1 MTYFQRLTQLFFFA
15 AVLLLGSF
23 GWSQS
28 APAYA
33 EIQQWTAQAKQ
44 VEIIRDTYG
53 VPHIYGKTD
62 ADVVFGLMYAQCE
75 DDFNRVETNFLT
87 AIGRL
92 AEAQGTEGLYSDLR
106 ARLWMTDLEA
116 QDQYNTAPAWLQEL
130 CQGWADGLNYY
141 LYRHPEVKPRAINRF
156 EPWMSL
162 YFTEGSI
169 GGDIERVSL
178 KSLAAF
184 YENAPEP
191 LAVHQPKARD
201 TQEPAGSNGIALSGD
216 KTSSGYPMLLI
227 NPHTSFYFR
236 GEAHMVSETGLN
248 AYGAITWGQFFI
260 YQGFNEQMGW
270 MHTSTYVDVM
280 DEYIEEIVPTEQ
292 GLTYRYGH
300 EWRPVI
306 VDTVSIRVKQADG
319 SLKTL
324 DFPRY
329 KTHHGPI
336 THTLDGRWTAT
347 SMMWRPVDALAQSYL
362 RTKQENYEDFVA
374 VMQAR
379 TNASNNTVYADQSGN
394 IAYFHGNFVPKRNP
408 AFDFSAPQKGS
419 DPQTDW
425 QGLHP
430 IEELIFLKNPSVGW
444 VQNCN
449 STPYTAAAED
459 SPRPEDYAPYM
470 ATADENFRAIHA
482 QQLLAQAD
490 KLDLDGLIQLGYDP
504 YLPAMAA
511 LIPGLVQSLEAL
523 KETDPR
529 FAEAASILGAWDFT
543 TSAASVPMTLGH
555 YYGTAVLQKGVNPIA
570 DSSQMDFLSYFGTQS
585 PEQERVDLMKG
596 VLDQLTQDFGDWR
609 MPWGQVNRY
618 QRLDGEIRQAFDDD
632 APSLAIGHASGI
644 WGALAAYGAR
654 YFNNTKKIYG
664 TRGNSFVAVV
674 EFGPKVKPK
683 SLLAGG
689 QSSDPNSTH
698 FRDQEEMYAQGK
710 FKEVP
715 FYREAVEANAQRKY
729 HPGF

>member
-1 MTYFQRLTQLFFFA
+1 MTYLQRSTQLFFFT

-28 APAYA
+28 APTDA
-33 EIQQWTAQAKQ
+33 EILRWRAQAKQ
-44 VEIIRDTYG
+44 VEIIRDTFG
-53 VPHIYGKTD
+53 VPHIYGKTE

-87 AIGRL
+87 ATGRL
-92 AEAQGTEGLYSDLR
+92 AEAQGIEGLYSDLR
-106 ARLWMTDLEA
+106 ARLWMTDQEA
-116 QDQYNTAPAWLQEL
+116 QDQYNTAPAWLKEL

-141 LYRHPEVKPRAINRF
+141 LYRHPEVTPSAIKRF

-169 GGDIERVSL
+169 GGDMERVSL
-178 KSLAAF
+178 KRLAAF
-184 YENAPEP
+184 YEHAPEP

-201 TQEPAGSNGIALSGD
+201 TQEPAGSNGIALSGA

-236 GEAHMVSETGLN
+236 GEAHLVSETGLN

-260 YQGFNEQMGW
+260 YQGFNQHMGW

-280 DEYIEEIVPTEQ
+280 DEYIEEIVPTEE
-292 GLTYRYGH
+292 GLTYRYGN
-300 EWRPVI
+300 EWRPVR
-306 VDTVSIRVKQADG
+306 VDTVSIGVKQPDG
-319 SLKTL
+319 SIKKV

-362 RTKQENYEDFVA
+362 RTKQENYADFVA

-408 AFDFSAPQKGS
+408 ELDFSVPQKGS
-419 DPQTDW
+419 DPETDW

-449 STPYTAAAED
+449 STPYTAAAQD
-459 SPRPEDYAPYM
+459 SPRPENYAPYM

-482 QQLLAQAD
+482 QQLLARAD

-511 LIPGLVQSLEAL
+511 LIPGLV
-523 KETDPR
+523 
-529 FAEAASILGAWDFT
+529 
-543 TSAASVPMTLGH
+543 
-555 YYGTAVLQKGVNPIA
+555 
-570 DSSQMDFLSYFGTQS
+570 
-585 PEQERVDLMKG
+585 
-596 VLDQLTQDFGDWR
+596 
-609 MPWGQVNRY
+609 
-618 QRLDGEIRQAFDDD
+618 
-632 APSLAIGHASGI
+632 
-644 WGALAAYGAR
+644 
-654 YFNNTKKIYG
+654 
-664 TRGNSFVAVV
+664 
-674 EFGPKVKPK
+674 
-683 SLLAGG
+683 
-689 QSSDPNSTH
+689 
-698 FRDQEEMYAQGK
+698 
-710 FKEVP
+710 
-715 FYREAVEANAQRKY
+715 
-729 HPGF
+729 